1 MATKT
6 HQTFATQYTQ
16 HTVIAAGEAGS
27 SDILVG
33 DAAREALA
41 GQGQAPDQFM

>member
-1 MATKT
+1 
-6 HQTFATQYTQ
+6 
-16 HTVIAAGEAGS
+16 VIAAGESGS

-41 GQGQAPDQFM
+41 RQARSPN